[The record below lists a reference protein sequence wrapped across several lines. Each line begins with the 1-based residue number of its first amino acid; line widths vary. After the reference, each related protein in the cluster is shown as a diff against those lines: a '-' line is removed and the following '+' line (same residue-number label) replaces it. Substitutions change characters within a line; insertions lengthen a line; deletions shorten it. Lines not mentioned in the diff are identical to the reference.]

1 MCLELKKKLDSKL
14 ETLYIT
20 GKYNVDSNRA
30 ENLACIHF
38 NLHICEKLEFLPR
51 QLLPRRPQLLQ
62 SHTKKKKKKI
72 TFIIGEIKITYRGKL
87 NSSFY

>member
-1 MCLELKKKLDSKL
+1 MCLELMKKLDSKL

-38 NLHICEKLEFLPR
+38 NLHICEKL
-51 QLLPRRPQLLQ
+51 
-62 SHTKKKKKKI
+62 
-72 TFIIGEIKITYRGKL
+72 
-87 NSSFY
+87 